1 VSASHRQEPG
11 VDAKREGD
19 RGVRALLWRNGGAA
33 LVRWTPYPAYRLR
46 STMLR
51 LFGARVGK
59 GVRWRRTARLD
70 MPWQLELGDL
80 AMVGDRVWIAGDDR
94 VTIGARTTVSQGT
107 TLLTSRVVHPSS
119 PVVERGAISIGSDAW
134 IAADAMV
141 MPGVRI
147 GRGSVV
153 GARSVVQSDL
163 QEYEVAV
170 GHPVRT
176 LGRRKLKSPAP

>member
-1 VSASHRQEPG
+1 
-11 VDAKREGD
+11 
-19 RGVRALLWRNGGAA
+19 VR
-33 LVRWTPYPAYRLR
+33 
-46 STMLR
+46 
-51 LFGARVGK
+51 
-59 GVRWRRTARLD
+59 
-70 MPWQLELGDL
+70 
-80 AMVGDRVWIAGDDR
+80 IAGDDR